1 MMLEDNVD
9 TMVGHLKF
17 EEGRRDLNTCGS
29 LVNADGVMLRY
40 ILLEWS

>member
-1 MMLEDNVD
+1 MLEDNAD

-17 EEGRRDLNTCGS
+17 EEGRRGLNTYGS
-29 LVNADGVMLRY
+29 FVNADGVMLQY